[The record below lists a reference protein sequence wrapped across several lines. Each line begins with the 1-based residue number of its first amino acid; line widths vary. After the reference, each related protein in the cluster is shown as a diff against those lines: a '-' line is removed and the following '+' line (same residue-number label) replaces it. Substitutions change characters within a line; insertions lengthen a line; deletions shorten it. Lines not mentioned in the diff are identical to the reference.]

1 MPALAAPK
9 SVSLSYQLLRNDK
22 VVGQINESYQQQ
34 GNQYKIQSVT
44 EGIGLLALA
53 GKRVLSSQGVV
64 TADGLQPLH
73 FELHL
78 GDNERKTLITDFD
91 WGKAE
96 VSMKVKGN
104 TITQPLA
111 KGTQD
116 LASYAYQWMFA
127 PPVSDTVAVALST
140 GKKLREYQFQVIER
154 DVIVVL
160 ANQQYQTLT
169 LSNTSE
175 SGEERLI
182 SVSTQ
187 HAYLPVR
194 VLIRDENGTVT
205 EQVLTN
211 IRIEY

>member
-1 MPALAAPK
+1 MAAPK
-9 SVSLSYQLLRNDK
+9 SVSVSYQLLRNDK
-22 VVGQINESYQQQ
+22 VVGQITETYQQQ

-44 EGIGLLALA
+44 EGAGLLALA
-53 GKRVLSSQGVV
+53 GKRILTSQGLV
-64 TADGLQPLH
+64 TADGLQPQH
-73 FELHL
+73 FELHQ
-78 GDNERKTLITDFD
+78 GDNDRKTLMADFD

-96 VSMKVKGN
+96 ISMKVKGN
-104 TITQPLA
+104 SVSHPLQ

-127 PPVSDTVAVALST
+127 PPSADAISVALTT

-154 DVIVVL
+154 DVIVVI

-169 LSNTSE
+169 LSNTTE

-182 SVSTQ
+182 SLSTQ
-187 HAYLPVR
+187 HANLPVR
-194 VLIRDENGTVT
+194 VLIRDENGAVT